1 MRHDRCYSDLN
12 ILSSVFLILLL
23 ALILTLPGCAARGTA
38 VHKVTIAEHSLLSV
52 VGAFEDAESAEFAKG
67 FVAADLHVKM
77 QTGVQKVALAAKDL
91 DSALA
96 TNADAATIKA
106 KLDNIYVLLDSLN
119 TDGVLGVK
127 NATSKAT
134 LEIAL
139 DAVKAIVD
147 NALVQVQ

>member
-23 ALILTLPGCAARGTA
+23 ALALTLPGCAARGTT
-38 VHKVTIAEHSLLSV
+38 VHKVTVAEHSLLSV

-96 TNADAATIKA
+96 ANADAATIKA

-134 LEIAL
+134 LEVAL

>member
-1 MRHDRCYSDLN
+1 MRHDRRYSDLN
-12 ILSSVFLILLL
+12 ILSNAFLILLL
-23 ALILTLPGCAARGTA
+23 ALILTLPGCAARGTT

-96 TNADAATIKA
+96 ANADAATIKA
-106 KLDNIYVLLDSLN
+106 KLDNIYALLDGLN

-134 LEIAL
+134 LEVAL